1 MRNINATVESQAVG
15 DPDSYRCLLGIST
28 GMVICAVWV
37 VEGRVVSPMV
47 HIGMYGDDCY
57 KYAQHFSLTASF
69 VPNMRIQRLAFAC

>member
-1 MRNINATVESQAVG
+1 
-15 DPDSYRCLLGIST
+15 
-28 GMVICAVWV
+28 MVICAVWV